1 MVPITHFSF
10 QNEQWHDYI
19 QPECPIYVHRTRQ
32 CTHLRSGMPFL
43 QLRMVN
49 RGEHTVKTVSFRVD
63 GLDGSGKVCY
73 TLRGLVMGDC
83 NAPPQSVFGEGRL
96 FALQQT
102 AQQIRIRVEQVIF
115 ADGMSWRR
123 RGGQEP
129 MEIGKSNWKRCSCA
143 MPNAPGI
150 EQCILCGKQ
159 FPLPAQES
167 TEEETVPL
175 TGKESKP
182 VPVVYRERPAP
193 IVREKVFVDEQQ
205 NEEEEEQVP
214 LWLVVLLGILGAFA
228 LAALLYFGLNLFG
241 NG

>member
-10 QNEQWHDYI
+10 QNEQQHDYI
-19 QPECPIYVHRTRQ
+19 QPECPIYVHCIRQ

-49 RGEHTVKTVSFRVD
+49 RGEHTVKTVSFRVE
-63 GLDGSGKVCY
+63 GLDESGKLCY

-83 NAPPQSVFGEGRL
+83 NAPAQSVFGEGRL

-102 AQQIRIRVEQVIF
+102 AQKIRICVEQVIF

-123 RGGQEP
+123 RGGQELL
-129 MEIGKSNWKRCSCA
+129 EIGKSGWERCSCS

-159 FPLPAQES
+159 LPLPVQENGG
-167 TEEETVPL
+167 EETLPL
-175 TGKESKP
+175 SGEESKP

-193 IVREKVFVDEQQ
+193 IVRERVFVDEQQ
-205 NEEEEEQVP
+205 DEEEEERVP
-214 LWLVVLLGILGAFA
+214 VWLVVLLGILGALA
-228 LAALLYFGLNLFG
+228 LAAVLYFGINLFG
-241 NG
+241 NR